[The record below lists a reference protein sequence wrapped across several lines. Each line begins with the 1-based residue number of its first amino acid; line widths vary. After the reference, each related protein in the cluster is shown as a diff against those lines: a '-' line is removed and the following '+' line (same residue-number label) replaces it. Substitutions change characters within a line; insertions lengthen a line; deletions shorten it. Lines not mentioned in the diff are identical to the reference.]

1 MILAKKVDFSGDFSD
16 PVSGSG
22 RLRGTVG
29 PGRKTSQLEPHRV
42 LRVPRYETDPVRII
56 LAAQIQ
62 LRRWRQAEPG
72 QTPHRIR
79 QRICAIVAARD
90 ALIGAGKPLTRTV

>member
-1 MILAKKVDFSGDFSD
+1 MVLATQMDLSGDFSGT
-16 PVSGSG
+16 VSSAA

-29 PGRKTSQLEPHRV
+29 HSRKTSGLEPHRV
-42 LRVPRYETDPVRII
+42 LRVPRHEADPVRII

-72 QTPHRIR
+72 QTSARIR
-79 QRICAIVAARD
+79 QRIRTIVAARD

>member
-1 MILAKKVDFSGDFSD
+1 MILATKLDLSGDFSGT
-16 PVSGSG
+16 VSGTG

-29 PGRKTSQLEPHRV
+29 HGRQTSHLEPHRV
-42 LRVPRYETDPVRII
+42 LRVPRHETDPVRII

-72 QTPHRIR
+72 RTPSRIR
-79 QRICAIVAARD
+79 QRIRTIVAARD
-90 ALIGAGKPLTRTV
+90 ELIRAGKPLTETV